1 MEEDDGWRMG
11 EEKGR
16 VMLEMDSSAM
26 RTVLATHSNTQTLQQ
41 TLHTDAT
48 HTTRLVVVQRC
59 THNAYTHTHTHTH
72 IPHTHTHTTR
82 VVSTHP
88 PNTMRSLPP
97 PSSVTITRVKEK
109 AAGATFP
116 NVINDHIHVPRSRI
130 YASPSRDIPVD
141 EAMRS

>member
-1 MEEDDGWRMG
+1 MG

-59 THNAYTHTHTHTH
+59 THNAYTHTHTH
-72 IPHTHTHTTR
+72 PYHTHTHTHYTSSIDAPSEHDK
-82 VVSTHP
+82 V
-88 PNTMRSLPP
+88 PP
-97 PSSVTITRVKEK
+97 P
-109 AAGATFP
+109 ALLGD
-116 NVINDHIHVPRSRI
+116 DHPRKGKGGRGDVPKRDQRPHPRAQVEDIRI
-130 YASPSRDIPVD
+130 AQP
-141 EAMRS
+141 